1 MSWGWAVFE
10 RDWLPDAVTYF
21 DREGLNLVGRGK
33 WRTTECR
40 FHGGSDSLRVNVENG
55 AWVCMACAA
64 KGGDVLAY
72 HMQSHGLQFV
82 NAARSLGAWSEKP
95 MRPGTA
101 LRALRPTSFSPR
113 MALEV
118 LAFEATV
125 AAVAACNVAE
135 GQPLSDLDRTRLKV
149 CANRI
154 NRVVQEFKP

>member
-1 MSWGWAVFE
+1 MFE
-10 RDWLPDAVTYF
+10 RDWLPDAAMYF
-21 DREGLNLVGRGK
+21 DREGLTLKGRGK

-72 HMQSHGLQFV
+72 HMQIHGLEFEQ
-82 NAARSLGAWSEKP
+82 AARSLGVWSEKP
-95 MRPGTA
+95 MRSRTTQ
-101 LRALRPTSFSPR
+101 RALRPTAFSPR

-125 AAVAACNVAE
+125 AAVAACNVAQ
-135 GQPLSDLDRTRLKV
+135 GQQLTDLDRTRLKV

-154 NRVVQEFKP
+154 NRVVQEFRP